1 MIRSKHPIHN
11 GAGLTG
17 KAFLYH
23 FLHLYFMEE
32 RHMRESISSKQTLTM
47 RNIIH
52 MYAESET
59 GPARSNIRYGRMQAP
74 LTLSIYRMREESG
87 FYLLAD
93 RDGARS
99 TTWSADTLAKLN
111 VIAPLKQRYHS
122 HDYFELIYVLEGQ
135 INEWIEEQCIRL
147 KPGDCILLD
156 KNIRHI
162 EEYFDKDHTAACVFL
177 AMDDECVRAMAS
189 SELPYENTQSIL
201 HFLLSHLNHEETT
214 LKSFYHFRAVNS
226 AVSSFSSAENELN
239 AILMELTEKTP
250 GFILMIQGHLRRLFG
265 ILEHPKEYEQLSAF
279 NTIGRREE
287 IIAQIN
293 LLMESSMGLLT
304 KEELAERMN
313 YNTAYLCRIIKSSLG
328 KSFTQYRLLIR
339 LKAAETLLI
348 ESRLSIVEICE
359 KLRFSNRTYFYHA
372 FETATGMTPQ
382 EFRDRKKI
390 SLSSSNS

>member
-1 MIRSKHPIHN
+1 
-11 GAGLTG
+11 
-17 KAFLYH
+17 
-23 FLHLYFMEE
+23 
-32 RHMRESISSKQTLTM
+32 
-47 RNIIH
+47 
-52 MYAESET
+52 
-59 GPARSNIRYGRMQAP
+59 
-74 LTLSIYRMREESG
+74 
-87 FYLLAD
+87 
-93 RDGARS
+93 
-99 TTWSADTLAKLN
+99 
-111 VIAPLKQRYHS
+111 
-122 HDYFELIYVLEGQ
+122 
-135 INEWIEEQCIRL
+135 
-147 KPGDCILLD
+147 
-156 KNIRHI
+156 
-162 EEYFDKDHTAACVFL
+162 
-177 AMDDECVRAMAS
+177 
-189 SELPYENTQSIL
+189 
-201 HFLLSHLNHEETT
+201 
-214 LKSFYHFRAVNS
+214 
-226 AVSSFSSAENELN
+226 
-239 AILMELTEKTP
+239 MELTEKTP